1 MAKDLGGRE
10 EDRRRGA
17 PQLIA
22 AALKYDAS
30 KDEAPVLAAKGRGI
44 VAEKILE
51 IALEDGDVLDFQQ
64 VLKAL
69 GRDATEAEWDRI
81 GQRALALGKYTF
93 ALQAFEKS
101 RNEGEIERVKQLM
114 SAEGIDRKS

>member
-51 IALEDGDVLDFQQ
+51 IARRHGIPVTSDPALVQILAKLDLDEQIP
-64 VLKAL
+64 VELYRA
-69 GRDATEAEWDRI
+69 AAEI
-81 GQRALALGKYTF
+81 LAFVYSLN
-93 ALQAFEKS
+93 AAW
-101 RNEGEIERVKQLM
+101 RERKG
-114 SAEGIDRKS
+114 A